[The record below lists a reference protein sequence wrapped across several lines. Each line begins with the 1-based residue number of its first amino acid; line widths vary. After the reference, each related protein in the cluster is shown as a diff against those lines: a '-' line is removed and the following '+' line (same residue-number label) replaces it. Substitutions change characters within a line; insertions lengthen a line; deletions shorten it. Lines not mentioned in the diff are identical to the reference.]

1 MVEPERW
8 LELASLGLGV
18 LALVLGVSFV
28 LEKAL
33 VQLRRRRISAADL
46 FDIGSAPAQ
55 VGLWPATASKEEEV
69 GIGAEESTGT
79 ASPGPVVEWV
89 LGAGERLMV
98 RTRRATD
105 GHTLTQIVATA
116 GALLLL
122 ACLGVTLFLPLLL
135 VAALGYLADSNH
147 DLRLRSI
154 VGIFLVDLALQV
166 IANI

>member
-33 VQLRRRRISAADL
+33 EQLRRRPTSAADL

-69 GIGAEESTGT
+69 GIGADEILTT
-79 ASPGPVVEWV
+79 SPGPVVEWV